1 MADSPKRTDVPTPN
15 PSFRHADVPADTLP
29 PERSVNEHLQHS
41 ATIDFRSELIR
52 KAIHLSSLSIPVIYY
67 HITKELA
74 LQILVPLT
82 VAFIVVDLARYYHQP
97 IADWF
102 YRWFGWLLRR
112 HEQDEQRKRLNG
124 ATNVLIAATL
134 CVLVFPKILV
144 VTALGILIFSDS
156 TSALIGR
163 RFGKHRFLG
172 KSLEGTFAFFVTAVL
187 VVLVTPKVAGLTTE
201 YLIGIVAAAVGTL
214 TEAAPLH
221 IDDNLSVP
229 IVICGTLWGLYALLL
244 PSVNLFHLV

>member
-1 MADSPKRTDVPTPN
+1 MVESPIRDGS
-15 PSFRHADVPADTLP
+15 PSGDPQSRQT
-29 PERSVNEHLQHS
+29 VNEHLEHS

-52 KAIHLSSLSIPVIYY
+52 KAIHLSSLSIPLIYY

-82 VAFIVVDLARYYHQP
+82 LAFIAVDLARYYHP
-97 IADWF
+97 PVADWF

-112 HEQDEQRKRLNG
+112 REQDEKRKRLNG
-124 ATNVLIAATL
+124 ATNVLIASTL
-134 CVLVFPKILV
+134 CVIIFPKILV
-144 VTALGILIFSDS
+144 VTALTILIFSDS

-187 VVLVTPKVAGLTTE
+187 VVLATPKVNGLPIE
-201 YLIGIVAAAVGTL
+201 YVIGIIAAAVGAL
-214 TEAAPLH
+214 VEASFLH
-221 IDDNLSVP
+221 IDDNLTVP
-229 IVICGTLWGLYALLL
+229 ISICGTMWGLYALLL
-244 PSVNLFHLV
+244 PSVNLFHFV

>member
-1 MADSPKRTDVPTPN
+1 MAESPKRN
-15 PSFRHADVPADTLP
+15 GAPSGD
-29 PERSVNEHLQHS
+29 PESQQTVNEHLEHS

-52 KAIHLSSLSIPVIYY
+52 KAIHLSSLSIPLIYY
-67 HITKELA
+67 QITKELA
-74 LQILVPLT
+74 LQLLVPLT
-82 VAFIVVDLARYYHQP
+82 VAFITVDLARYYHQP

-112 HEQDEQRKRLNG
+112 HEQDEKRKRLNG

-134 CVLVFPKILV
+134 CVLIFPKILV
-144 VTALGILIFSDS
+144 VTALTILIFSDS

-187 VVLVTPKVAGLTTE
+187 VVLATPKVDGLPME
-201 YLIGIVAAAVGTL
+201 YVIGIIAAAVGAL
-214 TEAAPLH
+214 AEASIPY
-221 IDDNLSVP
+221 IDDNLTVP
-229 IVICGTLWGLYALLL
+229 ISICSTMWGLYALLL
-244 PSVNLFHLV
+244 PTVDLFRIV